1 MLKIMAIALAAAITH
16 TVSLLLGIFIVEC
29 KLYFFQ
35 IEVERVFMQA
45 GIQRPRWL
53 LHRDAANLLN
63 F

>member
-1 MLKIMAIALAAAITH
+1 MLKIMAITLAAAITR

-35 IEVERVFMQA
+35 IGRESFSC
-45 GIQRPRWL
+45 RPESSAL
-53 LHRDAANLLN
+53 DGFLHRDAANLLN